1 MKSTF
6 YIIQTFSILK
16 LIISPIP
23 SWTFSYSAID
33 LMTTNPLTYSIYS
46 NSTQNVYLNKKI
58 TKNDDGTISVQNTV
72 IYNGNTIDVTFESIE
87 SVYTGRKLN
96 CDYI

>member
-6 YIIQTFSILK
+6 YFIQTFSILK

-46 NSTQNVYLNKKI
+46 N
-58 TKNDDGTISVQNTV
+58 
-72 IYNGNTIDVTFESIE
+72 
-87 SVYTGRKLN
+87 
-96 CDYI
+96 